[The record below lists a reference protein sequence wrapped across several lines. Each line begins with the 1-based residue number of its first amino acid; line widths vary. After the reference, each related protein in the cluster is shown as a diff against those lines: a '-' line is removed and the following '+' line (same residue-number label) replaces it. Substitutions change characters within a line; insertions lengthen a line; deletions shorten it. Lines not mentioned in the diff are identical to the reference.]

1 MNINIE
7 FFNNQTINAVSAGIY
22 EISITRNGTTESLY
36 IGESKTVLMRCA
48 AHLYELSK
56 DPNYF
61 GFDKES
67 INDSSITLVF
77 RLLESVEDTAARKAK
92 EKAYIKA
99 KNPISQSGYSDRQK
113 NISEKINAVIDFIS
127 QT

>member
-7 FFNNQTINAVSAGIY
+7 FFNKQTINAVGAGIY

-61 GFDKES
+61 GFNAES
-67 INDSSITLVF
+67 IDDSSITLIF
-77 RLLESVEDTAARKAK
+77 RLLESVEDTAERKAK
-92 EKAYIKA
+92 EKTYIKA
-99 KNPISQSGYSDRQK
+99 RNPLSQSGYSDRQK
-113 NISEKINAVIDFIS
+113 NIDEKINAVIDFIS
-127 QT
+127 RT